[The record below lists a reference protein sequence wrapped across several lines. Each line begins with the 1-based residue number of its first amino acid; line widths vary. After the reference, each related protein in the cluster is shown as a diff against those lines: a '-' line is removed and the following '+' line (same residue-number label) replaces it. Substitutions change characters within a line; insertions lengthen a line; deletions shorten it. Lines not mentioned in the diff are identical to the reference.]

1 MILSLV
7 QSSASSFSLRLPALP
22 AVVRRV
28 LPDLT
33 AVLALA
39 WFAYLAYIH
48 YGHTLAAMDIGVYS
62 SIAAR
67 ADGLVKGT
75 LTSVESEYPPLAT
88 ALFWMAQSLNP
99 HGDFAAPWLVVIVVS
114 SVCAWAYLRCFSR
127 FDAALFAFVLPV
139 STVLLGHD
147 MVFARF
153 DIFVCLLLILCVRAH
168 AHHAYAESAAWLS
181 LAIALKIVPVL
192 ALPVLIAATPR
203 RHWKWLVF
211 GMACATFVGI
221 TLSVGVLG
229 FAGMID
235 NIQYVLGYHSGR
247 PVQLE
252 SLWSGLSMLHALA
265 LGRVIHTGYQ
275 NMSVIN
281 VDVAHQSILLAK
293 ILVVTGLGYVLYSM
307 WKVGRCRDAG
317 ALLSVVLLWAL
328 AVSPVLSPQYFTW
341 VIPLAFVVI
350 IGRFFDRGVSPR
362 GIFAIG
368 LTILVAYLTKW
379 IFPANY
385 NALIDQ
391 ETLPMII
398 LNVRNGALLVL
409 TYLMMTD
416 AGIAHPLHHY
426 LPKHVFMGA
435 KRTFFADT
443 ILAGIAVFILLSI
456 RPALMTGT
464 QNSGYFSGGHYQ
476 ILDSFPFTHSA
487 GTDTVTVMTDM
498 TIPYLAQH
506 RFFRL
511 RPDDCIEAIF
521 VNGMEVPPNR
531 AQFCDGSGPGRIFD
545 FGPYTRTGHNTLS
558 VVVRNTGGPMGLDL
572 IPSVTPL
579 LFLSL
584 LVAVAVTLWYLVQC
598 YRLYCELLLS
608 PTEALTA
615 EMIYT
620 RAVSWITSRLPAK
633 VSLIPSADGQVPMSI

>member
-1 MILSLV
+1 
-7 QSSASSFSLRLPALP
+7 
-22 AVVRRV
+22 
-28 LPDLT
+28 
-33 AVLALA
+33 
-39 WFAYLAYIH
+39 
-48 YGHTLAAMDIGVYS
+48 
-62 SIAAR
+62 
-67 ADGLVKGT
+67 
-75 LTSVESEYPPLAT
+75 
-88 ALFWMAQSLNP
+88 
-99 HGDFAAPWLVVIVVS
+99 
-114 SVCAWAYLRCFSR
+114 
-127 FDAALFAFVLPV
+127 
-139 STVLLGHD
+139 
-147 MVFARF
+147 
-153 DIFVCLLLILCVRAH
+153 
-168 AHHAYAESAAWLS
+168 
-181 LAIALKIVPVL
+181 
-192 ALPVLIAATPR
+192 
-203 RHWKWLVF
+203 
-211 GMACATFVGI
+211 
-221 TLSVGVLG
+221 
-229 FAGMID
+229 
-235 NIQYVLGYHSGR
+235 
-247 PVQLE
+247 
-252 SLWSGLSMLHALA
+252 
-265 LGRVIHTGYQ
+265 
-275 NMSVIN
+275 
-281 VDVAHQSILLAK
+281 
-293 ILVVTGLGYVLYSM
+293 
-307 WKVGRCRDAG
+307 
-317 ALLSVVLLWAL
+317 
-328 AVSPVLSPQYFTW
+328 
-341 VIPLAFVVI
+341 
-350 IGRFFDRGVSPR
+350 
-362 GIFAIG
+362 
-368 LTILVAYLTKW
+368 
-379 IFPANY
+379 
-385 NALIDQ
+385 
-391 ETLPMII
+391 MII